1 MVAIYEDDL
10 AAEAMG
16 INLTRTKLLSFSLGA
31 LVAGFAG
38 GFYAHQALFIDAN
51 QFDFS
56 RSAVTFLYV
65 VLGGVSNPLG
75 PLLGA
80 AIVTLL
86 PEFLRVAQ
94 DWRMTVFG
102 TMLILIAVWRP
113 DGLLRAPRL
122 RQS

>member
-1 MVAIYEDDL
+1 MVAIHEDDL